1 MKSSMKLLILGGTVF
16 LGRYLV
22 EAALARGHEVTL
34 FNRGQ
39 HNPELY
45 PEVEKLRGDRD
56 GDLAALRGRRWDA
69 AIDTSGYVPRVV
81 RASAELLAEAIEH
94 YTFISSISV
103 YPHFRRL
110 GQDES
115 APVGTLEDP
124 TIEEVNGETYGPL
137 KALCEQA
144 VEQALPDRTLVI
156 RPGLIVGPHDVS
168 DRFTYWVRR
177 VAQGGEVLAPA
188 HPGWHTQ
195 LIDVRDLAEWTVRMV
210 EQKQIGVYNATGP
223 EYELT
228 IGQLLDTCRAVSG
241 SDARF
246 TWVSEQFLLAQ
257 EVGPWIELPLW
268 IPQSDPDMLGFSD
281 VSCAR
286 AIAAGLTFRDLGLT
300 VRDTLGWDASR
311 ANRADAP
318 SQALQLRAGLSRERE
333 QALLQAW
340 AAQGT

>member
-1 MKSSMKLLILGGTVF
+1 MKLLILGGTVF

-22 EAALARGHEVTL
+22 EASLARGHELTL

-45 PEVEKLRGDRD
+45 PDVEKLRGDRD
-56 GDLAALRGRRWDA
+56 GDLALLRGRHWDA
-69 AIDTSGYVPRVV
+69 VIDTSGYLPRVV
-81 RASAELLAEAIEH
+81 RASAELLAEATEH

-103 YPHFRRL
+103 YPYFRSL
-110 GQDES
+110 GLDES
-115 APVGTLEDP
+115 AAAGTLDDP
-124 TIEEVNGETYGPL
+124 TIEEVNGESYGPL
-137 KALCEQA
+137 KALCERA
-144 VEQALPDRTLVI
+144 VEQALPGRTLVI

-228 IGQLLDTCRAVSG
+228 IGQLLDTCRTVSG

-246 TWVSEQFLLAQ
+246 TWVSEQFLAEQ
-257 EVGPWIELPLW
+257 QVGPWIELPLW

-281 VSCAR
+281 VSCAK
-286 AIAAGLTFRDLGLT
+286 AIAAGLGFRDLALT
-300 VRDTLGWDASR
+300 VRDTLAWDAGR
-311 ANRADAP
+311 LEQADAP
-318 SQALQLRAGLSRERE
+318 AQALQLRAGLSRERE

-340 AAQGT
+340 ANQGT